1 MLRRIRDLFS
11 DVARQADLV
20 LLALCSA
27 TSLFGIL
34 MIYSATRYMHTSRLV
49 LVQAASLVIGVV
61 LYLLMSQIDLNE
73 LVKYW
78 KWIFLLGFGFVLLL
92 ATPLGIEGGTGNRAW
107 LEVPFLP
114 VKVQPAE
121 IVKVTFIIVLAKQ
134 LAWLKEHR
142 DLKSVGSMVLLAL
155 HFGVLF
161 LTYYKIS
168 ADMGSA
174 LVFLFIFACMCF
186 VAGVALWWFIIGG
199 GAAGCLTARTPDA
212 LLPGKFYIQVSDT
225 RLALKALASWYRGK
239 FDLPVVQVT
248 GSAGKTTTKEMI
260 ACVLGRHFCTLK
272 TQANF
277 NNDIGTPLTL
287 LELAPE
293 HQAAVIE
300 TGMNHFGEI
309 RYLGEM
315 VRPDI
320 AVITNVGDA
329 HIENLGNTRQGIL
342 RAKCEIFENLAPDG
356 VAVLNGDDPL
366 LNTIALPQRILRCGT
381 GEGCDVRVTEVDDR
395 GLEGVACTVTTAKAS
410 YWLETSAPGGY
421 MIYPLAMA
429 AAIGEYLG
437 LTAEEITAGAA
448 DYVPVGSRMHLI
460 PMDGQRLII
469 DDCYNANPQA
479 MAEALRMLAK
489 SRHRRK
495 VAVVGDMGELGE
507 LTEQAHRDV
516 GALARELKL
525 DAVVA
530 VGEKMRAL
538 RETDPSALWF
548 PDTASALPA
557 LPDLF
562 VGDTAV
568 MVKASHAMHFESIVK
583 ELEKL

>member
-1 MLRRIRDLFS
+1 M
-11 DVARQADLV
+11 
-20 LLALCSA
+20 
-27 TSLFGIL
+27 
-34 MIYSATRYMHTSRLV
+34 
-49 LVQAASLVIGVV
+49 
-61 LYLLMSQIDLNE
+61 
-73 LVKYW
+73 
-78 KWIFLLGFGFVLLL
+78 
-92 ATPLGIEGGTGNRAW
+92 
-107 LEVPFLP
+107 
-114 VKVQPAE
+114 
-121 IVKVTFIIVLAKQ
+121 
-134 LAWLKEHR
+134 
-142 DLKSVGSMVLLAL
+142 
-155 HFGVLF
+155 
-161 LTYYKIS
+161 
-168 ADMGSA
+168 
-174 LVFLFIFACMCF
+174 
-186 VAGVALWWFIIGG
+186 
-199 GAAGCLTARTPDA
+199 
-212 LLPGKFYIQVSDT
+212 
-225 RLALKALASWYRGK
+225 
-239 FDLPVVQVT
+239 
-248 GSAGKTTTKEMI
+248 
-260 ACVLGRHFCTLK
+260 
-272 TQANF
+272 
-277 NNDIGTPLTL
+277 
-287 LELAPE
+287 
-293 HQAAVIE
+293 
-300 TGMNHFGEI
+300 
-309 RYLGEM
+309 
-315 VRPDI
+315 
-320 AVITNVGDA
+320 
-329 HIENLGNTRQGIL
+329 
-342 RAKCEIFENLAPDG
+342 
-356 VAVLNGDDPL
+356 
-366 LNTIALPQRILRCGT
+366 
-381 GEGCDVRVTEVDDR
+381 RVTEVNDQ
-395 GLEGVACTVTTAKAS
+395 GLEGVACTVTTSKTS
-410 YWLETSAPGGY
+410 YRLKTPSPGAY

-460 PMDGQRLII
+460 PMDRQRLII

>member
-1 MLRRIRDLFS
+1 MTPCTVREICAAVGGTLLQSS
-11 DVARQADLV
+11 DVSVTRVSTDSRSIPEGALFV
-20 LLALCSA
+20 PLAGERFDGHA
-27 TSLFGIL
+27 
-34 MIYSATRYMHTSRLV
+34 Y
-49 LVQAASLVIGVV
+49 IG
-61 LYLLMSQIDLNE
+61 
-73 LVKYW
+73 K
-78 KWIFLLGFGFVLLL
+78 
-92 ATPLGIEGGTGNRAW
+92 A
-107 LEVPFLP
+107 LE
-114 VKVQPAE
+114 
-121 IVKVTFIIVLAKQ
+121 
-134 LAWLKEHR
+134 
-142 DLKSVGSMVLLAL
+142 S
-155 HFGVLF
+155 
-161 LTYYKIS
+161 
-168 ADMGSA
+168 
-174 LVFLFIFACMCF
+174 
-186 VAGVALWWFIIGG
+186 

-239 FDLPVVQVT
+239 FALPVVQVT
-248 GSAGKTTTKEMI
+248 GSAGKTTTKEMV
-260 ACVLGRHFCTLK
+260 ACVLGRHFRTLK

-329 HIENLGNTRQGIL
+329 HIENLGNSRQGIL

-366 LNTIALPQRILRCGT
+366 LNTVTLPQRILRCGT
-381 GEGCDVRVTEVDDR
+381 GAGCDVRVTEVDDR
-395 GLEGVACTVTTAKAS
+395 GLEGVACTVTTAKTS
-410 YWLETSAPGGY
+410 YRLETSSPGAY

-460 PMDGQRLII
+460 PVDGQRLII

-516 GALARELKL
+516 GTLARELKL

-568 MVKASHAMHFESIVK
+568 MVKASHAMHFENIVK

>member
-1 MLRRIRDLFS
+1 MIPCTVWEICDAVGGTLLQGS
-11 DVARQADLV
+11 DVSVTQVSTDSRSVPEGALFVPLV
-20 LLALCSA
+20 GERFDGHAYIGKALEA
-27 TSLFGIL
+27 
-34 MIYSATRYMHTSRLV
+34 
-49 LVQAASLVIGVV
+49 
-61 LYLLMSQIDLNE
+61 
-73 LVKYW
+73 
-78 KWIFLLGFGFVLLL
+78 
-92 ATPLGIEGGTGNRAW
+92 
-107 LEVPFLP
+107 
-114 VKVQPAE
+114 
-121 IVKVTFIIVLAKQ
+121 
-134 LAWLKEHR
+134 
-142 DLKSVGSMVLLAL
+142 
-155 HFGVLF
+155 
-161 LTYYKIS
+161 
-168 ADMGSA
+168 
-174 LVFLFIFACMCF
+174 
-186 VAGVALWWFIIGG
+186 

-225 RLALKALASWYRGK
+225 RLALKALARWYRGR

-260 ACVLGRHFCTLK
+260 ACVLGRHFRTLK

-356 VAVLNGDDPL
+356 IAVLNGDDPL
-366 LNTIALPQRILRCGT
+366 LDTVTLPQRILRCGR
-381 GEGCDVRVTEVDDR
+381 GEGCDAHVTDVDDR

-410 YWLETSAPGGY
+410 YRLETSSPGAY

-437 LTAEEITAGAA
+437 LTAEEIAAGAA
-448 DYVPVGSRMHLI
+448 DYTPVGSRMHLI
-460 PMDGQRLII
+460 RVDGGRLII

-495 VAVVGDMGELGE
+495 LAVVGDMGELGE

-525 DAVVA
+525 DGVVA
-530 VGEKMRAL
+530 IGEKMRAL
-538 RETDPSALWF
+538 READPSALWF
-548 PDTASALPA
+548 PDVPAALPVMR
-557 LPDLF
+557 DLF

-568 MVKASHAMHFESIVK
+568 LVKASHAMHFENIVK

>member
-1 MLRRIRDLFS
+1 MTPCTVREICDAVGGTLLQSS
-11 DVARQADLV
+11 DVSVTRVSTDSRSIPEGALFV
-20 LLALCSA
+20 PLAGERFDGHA
-27 TSLFGIL
+27 
-34 MIYSATRYMHTSRLV
+34 Y
-49 LVQAASLVIGVV
+49 IG
-61 LYLLMSQIDLNE
+61 
-73 LVKYW
+73 K
-78 KWIFLLGFGFVLLL
+78 
-92 ATPLGIEGGTGNRAW
+92 A
-107 LEVPFLP
+107 LE
-114 VKVQPAE
+114 
-121 IVKVTFIIVLAKQ
+121 
-134 LAWLKEHR
+134 
-142 DLKSVGSMVLLAL
+142 S
-155 HFGVLF
+155 
-161 LTYYKIS
+161 
-168 ADMGSA
+168 
-174 LVFLFIFACMCF
+174 
-186 VAGVALWWFIIGG
+186 

-225 RLALKALASWYRGK
+225 RLALKALALWYRGR
-239 FDLPVVQVT
+239 FALPVVQVT

-366 LNTIALPQRILRCGT
+366 LNTITLPQRILRCGT

-395 GLEGVACTVTTAKAS
+395 GLEGVACTVTTAKTS
-410 YWLETSAPGGY
+410 YRLKTPSPGAY

-548 PDTASALPA
+548 PDTASALPS

>member
-1 MLRRIRDLFS
+1 MMTCT
-11 DVARQADLV
+11 AKE
-20 LLALCSA
+20 LCAA
-27 TSLFGIL
+27 TGG
-34 MIYSATRYMHTSRLV
+34 T
-49 LVQAASLVIGVV
+49 LVQDG
-61 LYLLMSQIDLNE
+61 E
-73 LVKYW
+73 
-78 KWIFLLGFGFVLLL
+78 GFSCVSTDSRRVEQGC
-92 ATPLGIEGGTGNRAW
+92 
-107 LEVPFLP
+107 
-114 VKVQPAE
+114 
-121 IVKVTFIIVLAKQ
+121 
-134 LAWLKEHR
+134 
-142 DLKSVGSMVLLAL
+142 
-155 HFGVLF
+155 
-161 LTYYKIS
+161 
-168 ADMGSA
+168 
-174 LVFLFIFACMCF
+174 LFIPLVGERFD
-186 VAGVALWWFIIGG
+186 GHTYLTQALES
-199 GAAGCLTARTPDA
+199 GAAGCLCSRLPEA
-212 LLPGKFYIQVSDT
+212 LVPGKFYVQVEDT
-225 RLALKALASWYRGK
+225 LRALGQLAGWYREK
-239 FDLPVVQVT
+239 FPIPVVQIT

-260 ACVLGRHFCTLK
+260 ACVLGRRFRTLK

-356 VAVLNGDDPL
+356 IAVLNGDDPL

-395 GLEGVACTVTTAKAS
+395 GLEGVACTVTTAKTS
-410 YWLETSAPGGY
+410 YRLKTPSPGAY

-525 DAVVA
+525 DVVVA